1 MAKKKPKKKGGAP
14 EAPPSAEV
22 WMKRQS
28 SWLAQGPRA
37 AGTGGWSKRAG
48 ADPATLLPPSSFQQ
62 AQDEMLAL
70 AAIYGD
76 DFEPAPDGRGFTLR
90 VLPHVGGPA
99 RDDTP
104 GAALEIR

>member
-1 MAKKKPKKKGGAP
+1 
-14 EAPPSAEV
+14 
-22 WMKRQS
+22 
-28 SWLAQGPRA
+28 
-37 AGTGGWSKRAG
+37 
-48 ADPATLLPPSSFQQ
+48 
-62 AQDEMLAL
+62 MLAL

-90 VLPHVGGPA
+90 VLPHVGGTA